1 MQKTIIFNFI
11 KKYNMYYIVLEIKSK
26 HNIKL
31 LIYQGKHRYT
41 PTINFTVII
50 NNEMPNK
57 NIFLTYIF

>member
-1 MQKTIIFNFI
+1 
-11 KKYNMYYIVLEIKSK
+11 MYYIVLEIKSK

-57 NIFLTYIF
+57 NIFLTYVF